1 MQFAIINK
9 ERLINAYTFEKKS
22 VPIIARELSTNDT
35 KVRRALAFLGVQIR
49 TYAEAQ
55 KVALDSGAALH
66 PTKGKKLSAE
76 TIHNISVSRSK
87 AWTDLPEE
95 DKEKFRSIKREQ
107 WDNMSPSAKSELQR
121 AAHAAIRESAT
132 SGSKT
137 ERYVSEALESEGY
150 GVIVHARNLIQSQ
163 TLEVDMF
170 IPELKTAIEIDGPS
184 HYEPVWGAEKLQKQQ
199 YADTVKQG
207 LLLNNGYCLIRIAQ
221 LDKSMSIKRMK
232 DISDLI
238 IEELRKIELAF
249 PPVGQR
255 FIEISVKDGV
265 SKRL

>member
-22 VPIIARELSTNDT
+22 VPIIARELGTNDT

-55 KVALDSGAALH
+55 KIALDSGAAMH

-87 AWTDLPEE
+87 AWTDLPEA
-95 DKEKFRSIKREQ
+95 DKEKFRSIKRDQ
-107 WDNMSPSAKSELQR
+107 WDNMSPSAKAELQR

-137 ERYVSEALESEGY
+137 ERYVSEALETEGY

-184 HYEPVWGAEKLQKQQ
+184 HFIPVWGAEKLNKQQ
-199 YADTVKQG
+199 SADTTKQG
-207 LLLNNGYCLIRIAQ
+207 LLLANGYVMIRVRQ
-221 LDKSMSIKRMK
+221 LDKSMSVKRMK
-232 DISDLI
+232 DIFDLVLA
-238 IEELRKIELAF
+238 ELRQIEMVFPPLGKRLIEL
-249 PPVGQR
+249 
-255 FIEISVKDGV
+255 EVKDGV
-265 SKRL
+265 SRRL